1 MRSTLCLS
9 CFACSAMVAALLL
22 PQSARA
28 ADAGY
33 CVNMCGNA
41 CYKNSAPSC
50 EFACRQRCMYGG
62 GQRSNSTPSGTWGSI
77 YVARPGVD
85 NFGWSYNAGS
95 SSVAESTAARE
106 CAKEKAGQCARLIT
120 YVDRCGVA
128 VQARDGDKVLIV
140 IGRARPRAADA
151 LAEAMAECRTQYPK
165 AQCKVAAK
173 SCARGG

>member
-1 MRSTLCLS
+1 MPSTNRFSFFGC
-9 CFACSAMVAALLL
+9 ATMVAALLL

-77 YVARPGVD
+77 FVARPGVAH
-85 NFGWSYNAGS
+85 FGWSYNAGS
-95 SSVAESTAARE
+95 SSVAEATAARE
-106 CAKEKAGQCARLIT
+106 CAKENAGKCARLIT

-128 VQARDGDKVLIV
+128 VQALDGDKVLIA

-151 LAEAMAECRTQYPK
+151 IAEAMAECHTQFPK
-165 AQCKVAAK
+165 AQCKVAAQ